1 MFILE
6 DVVVII
12 VLVWDVGVVVVFGE
26 VQFEYCVFGVIVL
39 NGIDC
44 IQVVCRFFNSL
55 VFVVVCIWIV
65 LLGCRFSILCVNVGS
80 VDGEVWKILV
90 FQVIYCIEED
100 CFFVVGVEVRMVVL
114 LDIQVIV

>member
-26 VQFEYCVFGVIVL
+26 MQFEYCVFGVIVL

-44 IQVVCRFFNSL
+44 IQVVGRFFNSL
-55 VFVVVCIWIV
+55 VFVVVCIRIV
-65 LLGCRFSILCVNVGS
+65 LLCRFSILCVNVGS

-100 CFFVVGVEVRMVVL
+100 CFFVVGVEVRMVIL